1 VKLVT
6 IKKAET
12 PGAVIRKLNKEWQKG
27 KFLNHPAGLD
37 ATHNDDFNDNVLNPN
52 FWQIK
57 AGPAGSSV
65 LEQNQRLECT
75 LPTTGGQ
82 VGVVT
87 LNSHDLTTC
96 DIRVD
101 VNNIDPIAA
110 QCLMINL
117 QKYVLT
123 GDPWVAT
130 TDWYIAFKYNHSN
143 QFRVYRKVGGVSVLL
158 YNALWTGA
166 TGSMRMTID
175 AAGTIQIYEEAN
187 LRVSEAYALA
197 QRTAVYIY
205 LYVDTVIGGVSGMNY
220 FDNYLHSDA
229 CPEVLGGGNPSLQ
242 AAKVILGL

>member
-1 VKLVT
+1 MNLGET
-6 IKKAET
+6 LGET

-57 AGPAGSSV
+57 AGPPGSSV

-75 LPTTGGQ
+75 LPATGGT

-101 VNNIDPIAA
+101 VNNIDPIAT
-110 QCLMINL
+110 QCLMISL
-117 QKYVLT
+117 QKVLT

-130 TDWYIAFKYNHSN
+130 TSWYIAYKNNNSN
-143 QFRVYRKVGGVSVLL
+143 TFYVYRRVDGASVIL
-158 YNALWTGA
+158 YVAPWTGA
-166 TGSMRMTID
+166 TGSIRITID
-175 AAGTIQIYEEAN
+175 AAGTIRIYEEAN

-205 LYVDTVIGGVSGMNY
+205 LYVDAVIGGVSGMNY